1 MQFTVAQRR
10 WKWSHEKET
19 LPCNSG
25 SRPQVGSDVIHCE
38 TTSVLISLP
47 SSSLL
52 LLVFTDMHTDSV
64 FSGPS
69 VSLCALLP
77 FWRQKRKRGSPVRR
91 DHSRVWS
98 LRLRYTNHSGTFQS
112 QGRPQVIPLNT
123 HSFRAVL
130 TSGSSSVRHCGRPL
144 WTRAGRLYIGLWQAH
159 HLTSFFL
166 ISRRERKLSTQIFFP
181 LPVVL
186 SSSPFILPVC
196 SRLLS
201 FRISEGRSLSSSLIV
216 WVSRE
221 EIGRA

>member
-25 SRPQVGSDVIHCE
+25 SRPQVGSDIIHCE

-123 HSFRAVL
+123 HSFKSCANERLIVCTTLRSPSLDPSRASLYRTL
-130 TSGSSSVRHCGRPL
+130 TSTSSHILFSDFSAWKKTFH
-144 WTRAGRLYIGLWQAH
+144 
-159 HLTSFFL
+159 SD
-166 ISRRERKLSTQIFFP
+166 FFP
-181 LPVVL
+181 SPCRSVL
-186 SSSPFILPVC
+186 LTLYSP
-196 SRLLS
+196 RLLS
-201 FRISEGRSLSSSLIV
+201 SALLPYLRGEVTRFLSDCL
-216 WVSRE
+216 
-221 EIGRA
+221 GQ